1 VCESGI
7 WAQGSGDLRVR
18 IVDEGRDVV
27 MEKSQEK
34 EERLIK
40 GGGN

>member
-1 VCESGI
+1 VCKPGV
-7 WAQGSGDLRVR
+7 WAQGSGDLWVR
-18 IVDEGRDVV
+18 IVDEGPDVV